1 MRILFFIKNYTWD
14 LVPPPEEKNIVG
26 SRWILKVKRDEDG
39 GVDCFKARLVFSP
52 VARYTSVRSLLALA
66 NAHDLEIHQVDV
78 KTTFLNDSL
87 TVRFT
92 FLKPVE
98 PIC

>member
-1 MRILFFIKNYTWD
+1 MRILFFIKNYIWD

-26 SRWILKVKRDEDG
+26 SRWILKVKRHEDG
-39 GVDCFKARLVFSP
+39 VDRFKARLVFSP
-52 VARYTSVRSLLALA
+52 VARYTLLALA
-66 NAHDLEIHQVDV
+66 NVHDLEIHQVDV
-78 KTTFLNDSL
+78 KTAFLNDSL

>member
-39 GVDCFKARLVFSP
+39 VDRFKARLVFSP
-52 VARYTSVRSLLALA
+52 VARYTLLALA
-66 NAHDLEIHQVDV
+66 NAHDLEIH
-78 KTTFLNDSL
+78 KWM
-87 TVRFT
+87 
-92 FLKPVE
+92 
-98 PIC
+98 